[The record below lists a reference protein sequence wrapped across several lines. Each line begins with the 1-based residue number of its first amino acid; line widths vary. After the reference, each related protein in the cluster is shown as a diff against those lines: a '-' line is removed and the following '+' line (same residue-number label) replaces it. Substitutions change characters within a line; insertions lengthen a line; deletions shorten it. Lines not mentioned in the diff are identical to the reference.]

1 MWWKRLFLDLG
12 QFCTS
17 AQCIA
22 DSKSYAGRRAFA
34 FANSNAY
41 RQCHSAQSR

>member
-1 MWWKRLFLDLG
+1 MWWKWFHLNLG
-12 QFCTS
+12 QFRTS

-22 DSKSYAGRRAFA
+22 DSKSYPGRRAFA